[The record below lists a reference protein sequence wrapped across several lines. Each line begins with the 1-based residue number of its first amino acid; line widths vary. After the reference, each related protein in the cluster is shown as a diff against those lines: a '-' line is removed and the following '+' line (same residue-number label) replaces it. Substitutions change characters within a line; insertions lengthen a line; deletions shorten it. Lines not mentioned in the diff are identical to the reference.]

1 MGGLVG
7 FKKLV
12 GLLNLV
18 GLLSLVGMLHLEYM
32 VADSNIV
39 KVVVSFKGCSE
50 LHLTSVKK
58 RFCHL
63 N

>member
-32 VADSNIV
+32 VADSDIV
-39 KVVVSFKGCSE
+39 KLDVSF
-50 LHLTSVKK
+50 
-58 RFCHL
+58 
-63 N
+63 